1 MKYKPKNLYFNSLN
15 HTIMNPF
22 RDPTCLTNKTNK
34 NLTIT
39 NSYVFQSLSTL
50 KKKHII
56 AMSTFHSC
64 SKIVS
69 VKRDKV
75 LFKSALFRR
84 HLSSLSGSLTYMGFP
99 YREPHKMRSTIQSG
113 SAPPIDLKLS
123 STLNQVLDQSRK
135 LKTKSKKFP
144 TFLQYLL
151 YQDLYSSQTHS
162 FNNTEGLSLPLPGR
176 LTMSKAQSG
185 FQALD
190 GKNTVFGYSELLN
203 SPPPFGLPMK
213 GKANEFTK
221 SESSSKLLITEL
233 DSNLAKNFSYTN
245 RKWSSFFPYKKS
257 FLCYWLLP
265 VMGFVSYVSNQDS
278 RQSFLLEKQI
288 GNLGWSISFKSSSN
302 SVSQPLKVRETNLFN
317 SYISNEDFLTLQ
329 KGEEPTLDLNR
340 TGGKNLSFNSFLN
353 STGVFLFSI
362 NLKQSFK
369 DYWYKTSLISN
380 SFNGEILRSDDL
392 ALISG
397 LESNRSFEHKNF
409 YPDKFY
415 DVPLTYFPFTSS
427 VLRKEAYQSNALMNP
442 SLKGGVVGNKK
453 VTSSVIGLKN
463 LVRNKTQKTHFVLH
477 PIKAKLLLIPP
488 FREGLLTSVN
498 LQNTSNLHKGLF
510 KVPFKPGGDPEGNY
524 LLGISSI
531 IINDGKPA
539 LTGQALELQMPKL
552 DASLNP
558 SGYLKGDSNSNKVPS
573 KKGNLNNRYFFPTLS
588 PGFSYQKAMFLMD
601 EYAKG
606 LIVNGLPLNIYSN
619 KVQNQYNH
627 VIKNIKKGMNL
638 VPFSMNLNTLKG
650 IKTQNANPLYL
661 YKDSNTFPKTIS
673 LTASTGNSTKIS
685 FLEQIISFLQSNAL
699 IKISNTK
706 DILGGDPHLNS
717 PTGALLP
724 SQSKALMNPSLK
736 GGIEGNQDGS
746 NFVYTSLTE
755 NFLIN
760 KLTKNQLYFLIL
772 NSLVENKKEVQISKA
787 LLSNKINEKNTVLTN
802 NKEAPVL
809 KLNHPLLFS
818 SPAGPKSVI
827 KVDTLKPSNSKNN
840 KVSASLT
847 LMPPDP
853 LGLGVKDFSQL
864 IHFSSPSTKLDKNIP
879 LSSTSKV
886 SLPFQGR
893 LSHNNENFK
902 SVTNIPAEEKST
914 NLNILSNPEGSMLS
928 SRTKY
933 VKYLSLRFKQI
944 LTPLYSSSLVKEK
957 ELNLPL
963 GLANRKEH
971 GPLENL
977 NEKSIEKV
985 FRSYLSKKRTT
996 FLKASS
1002 TRREVTKRLVPKKV
1016 TLLGIQEKMK
1026 ILLGRKKFNTQG
1038 GNSRLSSNQTALQ
1051 NKKNYQKVFTINSLL
1066 KNRVFILTQRLRLPL
1081 QGSLTMGGAHSG
1093 LATRPTMGTAHSRE
1107 TKPDN
1112 IFISD
1117 KLSLKGLPNS
1127 FSLVQNVGLDTNFKN
1142 PVFEDRLEKEEYN
1155 INKSYFEKLE
1165 KNKYAQKKHR
1175 RKKQRKESRRRK
1187 KRKRFYPRSSWSR
1200 NKMYQNILL
1209 KLSFSGF
1216 QKPSAKLNSQKV
1228 FKKSNNWTKTNSLNF
1243 VKNLPLY
1250 STKDFYQIKR
1260 SVLGELK
1267 RSFWKSYWLR
1277 SNLNPYLNQIKTNL
1291 KEIEKASTKETL
1303 YSNLRNLIMSVSG
1316 LNQISVGSHN
1326 KSEFLKG
1333 TSQIPINENKGYS
1346 LVTNGF
1352 PNLYTNLY
1360 FLNKLVPS
1368 NAEGVQRLTMPSQ
1381 KNLTTHV
1388 NDLTGSQN
1396 KWQLMTQ
1403 IAEHNRI
1410 MYERIQYLIL
1420 NIRENLTLNGQ
1431 FKARAYKRAGRLKFK
1446 SLATLKQVNPNNPQ
1460 TGGPD
1465 FWSKLGK
1472 TTASLFSQSSI
1483 KYYGDLSN
1491 NRLYW
1496 AMHKSNLGSFKTVNK
1511 MKSLWAN
1518 TKNRDQS
1525 KANKTKKIFY
1535 DIHNKYSSFLNYSF
1549 IKEKFSY
1556 EYPNKMLLNKR
1567 STIWESKA
1575 RLLEQLS
1582 VFKMGNSF
1590 VKSQWSSGTNA
1601 FQPSKVG
1608 RLNELKSALLVSQR
1622 KIRHKDQKLFSLG
1635 LNHKQVGALENSKQP
1650 YGLVIK
1656 DSVMLPGHI
1665 KKLTNQITYW
1675 WTGSQM
1681 KIIPTFSTTS
1691 LNFKSSSIIVDDSKP
1706 ALSGQAEQYGHSSNP
1721 FMGSA
1726 HEMYFATNITV
1737 LGAMTFIFH
1746 FCALVSLISISQ
1758 IRDFIKF
1765 VLIVTSKVSK
1775 IYLQVIYSSFNA
1787 FVGLTQSMVLNSSQ
1801 KTLNPFLLPSL
1812 NRNLAHKKPYYRY
1825 KGFNTKP
1832 KSHEFQTSLGLKMT
1846 TQQRKVPSQ
1855 EGTLKK
1861 VSYSLLVTLFKKLLS
1876 NSTLNSKKYSKVLGS
1891 QAVQKSVLKPGP
1903 LKVIKSVYSIILY
1916 SAINAL
1922 IFSFSNLSYLTYSYF
1937 IKSLN
1942 LVEICV
1948 RAIYTFFEKPGE
1960 LIIDWMAYFFLVE
1973 WSSDLTNTIPDTVD
1987 TTNSTSFTK
1996 LSRSPARMELPLFQ
2010 SLNYTFP
2017 ALLNTISFNSPYLYS
2032 SVLIPTAHFNKS
2044 LEQIT
2049 LVNLTGLPS
2058 FSSSFLGVFSFLS
2071 GGLIQRR
2078 FLSMYEI
2085 FVNISC
2091 RPDTDLITRQ
2101 QKGYVFWDLWSDLLI
2116 GVAEDSNI
2124 NISELSN
2131 LKEEQNRLLE
2141 KLLSSPPP
2149 GVELA
2154 LSNSIYDISVMSSIS
2169 TKKTKKMNKLI
2180 NSFDLNRIPSSP
2192 SLIKGLNKSFMS
2204 MVNGTHNTNFHL
2216 NKVQKINQ
2224 KSLSKA
2230 ISWSTSQ
2237 FLSYQGKDTELFIDL
2252 HPPKS
2257 FEQLTSIKFS
2267 FSLNQP
2273 IGLVLCQIYSGL
2285 FYKQIA
2291 KNLLV
2296 VGPPGSEKSMLIQ
2309 AIAGETELKIITD
2322 NAHRYAL
2329 VFRGVAVGIKLLRDV
2344 FEALTLHTP
2353 CLFLL
2358 EDIHAIGERRPFLI
2372 SDDENAKG
2380 IESSIYQDREEIHE
2394 KNQVAYQLTKHIISH
2409 YKKPYKGDFSL
2420 LIPTNHFCFDLFNS
2434 SPQNVQRTRANSLTA
2449 GSPLA
2454 VNTKTNGSEKNTMVD
2469 QQQSSGSSKKS
2480 KPNSSS
2486 HHDHS
2491 TNLASALQLPKNQLL
2506 APPATSPFSVLVL
2519 KEEKK
2524 LKPKK
2529 IVKEFPWAGL
2539 PGEQYANV
2547 SKATYSI
2554 RVKVALL
2561 ADMVLSNLS
2570 VKLDMIT
2577 DLLVIIDSVKGN
2589 RGFVVF
2595 ATTHVPYILD
2605 PALRRP
2611 GRFDETLS
2619 LPQIPNLLSRWYIS
2633 KSNISLW
2640 QYKQSSN
2647 PKLTI
2652 SSLNYGEPF
2661 SIYPIGVSFSLWE
2674 TNTSK
2679 FLAGSPWGDS
2689 LKGNFNGSIT
2699 NSLLSKDQ
2707 NWNTKYLTKITQFVG
2722 FNSGLNTNLLSFSTA
2737 KDLTKFK
2744 TPKNVNL
2751 SKILYLKTGEFK
2763 NIHQIN
2769 PVLNLTDLNYQT
2781 KKIKNLF
2788 FLNQSKLQS
2797 LNLDQP
2803 ALNNNNKLS
2812 GSSFSFPTRKSQQ
2825 RLNSPAGKKQTILT
2839 IKVYNIVSR
2848 LLISLQQ
2855 STVQLASLQ
2864 GNKKQV
2870 QKLTLPDLHTQ
2881 HKVKNWGDFS
2891 FNLRMASIPSNS
2903 FLVSCAYQALSKD
2916 SLIYTSLYS
2925 APHIFKQHLTVLM
2938 AGQMGYTIAKGN
2950 LLGLKQNIS
2959 GNTSSNTDTFVRK
2972 MPNLAPQGVINL
2984 TTDKTWRTATSLVFS
2999 FIQKRW
3005 IYQRH
3010 LVSPR
3015 LLDFGLEGSKPDIPS
3030 PPSSNILLPAKRYEN
3045 YRRTFNYSQLKHK
3058 TNNSISEK
3066 IQFHQQQRLIKR
3078 LYKIPLKEFFRS
3090 EILKN
3095 HINDTKLAIN
3105 ENQNFPTPN
3114 NFNQFTSFSN
3124 ASIILA
3130 PLENYQQK
3138 PTSTN
3143 WYFRNRLLNR
3153 HRTYLS
3159 NQWWNGQLREHN
3171 PESTFLSDIDWR
3183 YTIKSTKEGGIGDL
3197 FIDFPDAEQ
3206 YYNPKN
3212 QRWIN
3217 SSGSWNSWFDFHK
3230 SSYDLYSSHY
3240 IFECL
3245 TNAYKTLDQNRE
3257 LLDYYVVSLLEKGFG
3272 TNNELN
3278 EIEILE
3284 LFKNKF

>member
-1 MKYKPKNLYFNSLN
+1 MKYKAKNLYFNSLN
-15 HTIMNPF
+15 HTIINPS
-22 RDPTCLTNKTNK
+22 RDLNSLTNKTRK
-34 NLTIT
+34 NLTII
-39 NSYVFQSLSTL
+39 NSYGFQSPFTL
-50 KKKHII
+50 NKKHIL

-75 LFKSALFRR
+75 CFLSIIKDNACAPRPYASWVKSSFRR
-84 HLSSLSGSLTYMGFP
+84 HLSSLSGNLTYLGFP
-99 YREPHKMRSTIQSG
+99 YREPQKILSLGLNHTNQSLKGMRSTIKSG
-113 SAPPIDLKLS
+113 SSAPINFKLS
-123 STLNQVLDQSRK
+123 PALNQGLDQSRK

-144 TFLQYLL
+144 TFLQFLL
-151 YQDLYSSQTHS
+151 YQDLYSPLWAKPVVSNPSGLPLGLLRNNS
-162 FNNTEGLSLPLPGR
+162 FNKQHS
-176 LTMSKAQSG
+176 A
-185 FQALD
+185 FQAFD
-190 GKNTVFGYSELLN
+190 GKNTVFGYSALLN
-203 SPPPFGLPMK
+203 SVYLPMK
-213 GKANEFTK
+213 EKVNEFSK
-221 SESSSKLLITEL
+221 RDPNSELLITEL
-233 DSNLAKNFSYTN
+233 DYNLANKFSYTN

-278 RQSFLLEKQI
+278 RQSFLFEKQI
-288 GNLGWSISFKSSSN
+288 GNNGWSISLKSSSN
-302 SVSQPLKVRETNLFN
+302 SVSLPLEEAILIN
-317 SYISNEDFLTLQ
+317 SGDLIS
-329 KGEEPTLDLNR
+329 TLDLNL
-340 TGGKNLSFNSFLN
+340 TGGKNLSLNSFFN
-353 STGVFLFSI
+353 KVFLFSI

-397 LESNRSFEHKNF
+397 LESNKSLEHNNF
-409 YPDKFY
+409 YPHKFY
-415 DVPLTYFPFTSS
+415 DVPLTYLPFTSS
-427 VLRKEAYQSNALMNP
+427 VQRMQPVEENQNSFD
-442 SLKGGVVGNKK
+442 LKQKTNK
-453 VTSSVIGLKN
+453 VSSSVIGLKN
-463 LVRNKTQKTHFVLH
+463 LVRTKKTHFVLQ
-477 PIKAKLLLIPP
+477 KL
-488 FREGLLTSVN
+488 FTSGNLLTS
-498 LQNTSNLHKGLF
+498 SNRHKGLIEE
-510 KVPFKPGGDPEGNY
+510 KNY
-524 LLGISSI
+524 LLGISS
-531 IINDGKPA
+531 
-539 LTGQALELQMPKL
+539 ELPMTNL
-552 DASLNP
+552 DVIVNP
-558 SGYLKGDSNSNKVPS
+558 SGSLKGNSNSLS
-573 KKGNLNNRYFFPTLS
+573 AFEEGNLKNSYFFPTLS

-606 LIVNGLPLNIYSN
+606 LIGNELPLNSSSKKVHN
-619 KVQNQYNH
+619 KYNNVINPQTLWVWGQKVWQSQNFE
-627 VIKNIKKGMNL
+627 NIKKGMNL
-638 VPFSMNLNTLKG
+638 VPFSINLSTLKG
-650 IKTQNANPLYL
+650 NKTQNGNALGL
-661 YKDSNTFPKTIS
+661 YKDSNTFPKTNS

-685 FLEQIISFLQSNAL
+685 FLEQILSFLLSAF
-699 IKISNTK
+699 KEGTYAFPISGEIGK
-706 DILGGDPHLNS
+706 VRCDAPLGDRLSMG
-717 PTGALLP
+717 
-724 SQSKALMNPSLK
+724 SLAQEENK
-736 GGIEGNQDGS
+736 DGS
-746 NFVYTSLTE
+746 NVVYTSLTE

-760 KLTKNQLYFLIL
+760 KLTKNKLYFIIL
-772 NSLVENKKEVQISKA
+772 NSLVENMKEVKTIKA
-787 LLSNKINEKNTVLTN
+787 LLSKKITEKNTPLTN
-802 NKEAPVL
+802 NNGAPVF

-818 SPAGPKSVI
+818 SIPKPVTYANI
-827 KVDTLKPSNSKNN
+827 LKPSNSNN
-840 KVSASLT
+840 H
-847 LMPPDP
+847 
-853 LGLGVKDFSQL
+853 KDFSQL
-864 IHFSSPSTKLDKNIP
+864 INFSSSTKLDKNSP
-879 LSSTSKV
+879 S
-886 SLPFQGR
+886 Q
-893 LSHNNENFK
+893 NNEKFYFTPRPKGSEGLFIIKDEKFKIVNNSSAEEQSTNFK
-902 SVTNIPAEEKST
+902 
-914 NLNILSNPEGSMLS
+914 ILSKYYSKLS

-933 VKYLSLRFKQI
+933 VNYLSLRFKQI

-957 ELNLPL
+957 GLNLPL
-963 GLANRKEH
+963 GLANTKEH
-971 GPLENL
+971 GHLDNL
-977 NEKSIEKV
+977 NEKRIEKV
-985 FRSYLSKKRTT
+985 FRSYLSKKRKS
-996 FLKASS
+996 LKKASS
-1002 TRREVTKRLVPKKV
+1002 SYFSKKKGLRETTLFNMPSKKFKKTLVSKKV

-1026 ILLGRKKFNTQG
+1026 KLLGRKKYNPEGVNAF
-1038 GNSRLSSNQTALQ
+1038 LSSLKTPLQ
-1051 NKKNYQKVFTINSLL
+1051 NKKNSQKVSTINSLF
-1066 KNRVFILTQRLRLPL
+1066 KNRVFILKK
-1081 QGSLTMGGAHSG
+1081 A
-1093 LATRPTMGTAHSRE
+1093 
-1107 TKPDN
+1107 KPDN

-1117 KLSLKGLPNS
+1117 KYNLNSPNS
-1127 FSLVQNVGLDTNFKN
+1127 FTLVQNVGLGTNFQN
-1142 PVFEDRLEKEEYN
+1142 PVLDNRLEKEENN
-1155 INKSYFEKLE
+1155 INLSYFEKLE

-1175 RKKQRKESRRRK
+1175 RKKQRKETRRRK
-1187 KRKRFYPRSSWSR
+1187 KRKRFYPRPSWSR

-1216 QKPSAKLNSQKV
+1216 QKPSVKLNSQKV
-1228 FKKSNNWTKTNSLNF
+1228 FQKSHNWTKNNSLNL
-1243 VKNLPLY
+1243 VNNLPLY
-1250 STKDFYQIKR
+1250 STKDFYQIKS

-1303 YSNLRNLIMSVSG
+1303 YYNLRNLIMSVSG
-1316 LNQISVGSHN
+1316 LNQIPTGSHSN
-1326 KSEFLKG
+1326 TIHNTNFNSGLNLPVKLPADFGTAHNRSELLKG
-1333 TSQIPINENKGYS
+1333 TSQLPIKENKGDS
-1346 LVTNGF
+1346 VVTNGF
-1352 PNLYTNLY
+1352 PNLCTNLS
-1360 FLNKLVPS
+1360 FLNKLVSS
-1368 NAEGVQRLTMPSQ
+1368 NPEGVRRLTMPSK

-1410 MYERIQYLIL
+1410 MYERIQNLIL

-1460 TGGPD
+1460 TNPD

-1511 MKSLWAN
+1511 IKSLWAN

-1535 DIHNKYSSFLNYSF
+1535 DIHNKYASFLNYSF

-1556 EYPNKMLLNKR
+1556 EYPNQILLNKR
-1567 STIWESKA
+1567 STSLESSA
-1575 RLLEQLS
+1575 RLLEPLS
-1582 VFKMGNSF
+1582 VFKISNSF
-1590 VKSQWSSGTNA
+1590 VKCQWGTGTNA
-1601 FQPSKVG
+1601 FQPSKFG
-1608 RLNELKSALLVSQR
+1608 RVNELKSALLVSQR
-1622 KIRHKDQKLFSLG
+1622 KIRHKDQKLLSLG
-1635 LNHKQVGALENSKQP
+1635 LNHKQVGAPALENSKQP
-1650 YGLVIK
+1650 YGLGIK

-1681 KIIPTFSTTS
+1681 KIIPTFSTNYVS
-1691 LNFKSSSIIVDDSKP
+1691 LNSSSQ
-1706 ALSGQAEQYGHSSNP
+1706 LGHSSNLLMP
-1721 FMGSA
+1721 QG
-1726 HEMYFATNITV
+1726 HEMFFATNLTV
-1737 LGAMTFIFH
+1737 LGAITFIFH

-1775 IYLQVIYSSFNA
+1775 IYLQVIYSSFNG
-1787 FVGLTQSMVLNSSQ
+1787 FVGVTKNMVLNSSK
-1801 KTLNPFLLPSL
+1801 KTLNPFLFTSL
-1812 NRNLAHKKPYYRY
+1812 NFNFAHKKPYYQY
-1825 KGFNTKP
+1825 KGFKTKQN
-1832 KSHEFQTSLGLKMT
+1832 SHFFTNSLGLQNT
-1846 TQQRKVPSQ
+1846 TQQRQVPSK
-1855 EGTLKK
+1855 EGTFKKNSLVNKNKK
-1861 VSYSLLVTLFKKLLS
+1861 VTYTLLVTLFKKLLT
-1876 NSTLNSKKYSKVLGS
+1876 NSTLNSKKFEKVDLAS
-1891 QAVQKSVLKPGP
+1891 QAVKKSVFKQGP
-1903 LKVIKSVYSIILY
+1903 LKVIKSLYSIILY

-1996 LSRSPARMELPLFQ
+1996 LSRSPARMELPIYQ
-2010 SLNYTFP
+2010 SVNYAFP
-2017 ALLNTISFNSPYLYS
+2017 PLLNLIEFNSPYLYS

-2049 LVNLTGLPS
+2049 LGNLVSLPS

-2085 FVNISC
+2085 FVAISC

-2124 NISELSN
+2124 NVSELSN

-2141 KLLSSPPP
+2141 KLLSSPPTE
-2149 GVELA
+2149 VNLA
-2154 LSNSIYDISVMSSIS
+2154 LSNSIYDISVMSSIYS
-2169 TKKTKKMNKLI
+2169 KKSKKMNKLI
-2180 NSFDLNRIPSSP
+2180 NSFDLNRITSSP
-2192 SLIKGLNKSFMS
+2192 SLIKGLNKSFMG
-2204 MVNGTHNTNFHL
+2204 MVNGNHKTNFHQL
-2216 NKVQKINQ
+2216 KVQKINQ

-2454 VNTKTNGSEKNTMVD
+2454 INTKTNGSEKKTMID
-2469 QQQSSGSSKKS
+2469 QQQISGSSKKA
-2480 KPNSSS
+2480 KPYSSS
-2486 HHDHS
+2486 LHDHS

-2619 LPQIPNLLSRWYIS
+2619 LPQIPNLLSRWFIS

-2679 FLAGSPWGDS
+2679 FLDGAPWGDTV
-2689 LKGNFNGSIT
+2689 KGHINGSIT
-2699 NSLLSKDQ
+2699 NSLSSYSQ
-2707 NWNTKYLTKITQFVG
+2707 NWHTKYLTKITKFVG
-2722 FNSGLNTNLLSFSTA
+2722 LTPRPKGSEGVIIIKDDNLNSVLNTPLLSSSTA
-2737 KDLTKFK
+2737 KDLNQFK

-2763 NIHQIN
+2763 NIEQVN
-2769 PVLNLTDLNYQT
+2769 PVLNLTDLNFQT
-2781 KKIKNLF
+2781 KKLKNLV
-2788 FLNQSKLQS
+2788 FLNQTKFHSLKLA
-2797 LNLDQP
+2797 QP
-2803 ALNNNNKLS
+2803 GFKSAQKLS
-2812 GSSFSFPTRKSQQ
+2812 GSNFTLTSEKSQQ
-2825 RLNSPAGKKQTILT
+2825 SLNSFKKQTILT

-2864 GNKKQV
+2864 GDKKQV
-2870 QKLTLPDLHTQ
+2870 KESSLPDLLTQ

-2891 FNLRMASIPSNS
+2891 FNLRMASMPSNS
-2903 FLVSCAYQALSKD
+2903 FLGSCAYQALSKD

-2950 LLGLKQNIS
+2950 LLGLKRNES
-2959 GNTSSNTDTFVRK
+2959 GKTYSNTDTFLRN
-2972 MPNLAPQGVINL
+2972 MSNLAPQGVINL
-2984 TTDKTWRTATSLVFS
+2984 TTDQTWRTATSLVFS

-3010 LVSPR
+3010 LVIPR
-3015 LLDFGLEGSKPDIPS
+3015 LLDFGLEGSKPDIPI

-3105 ENQNFPTPN
+3105 ENKSFSTQN

-3257 LLDYYVVSLLEKGFG
+3257 LLDYYVVTLLEKGFC

-3284 LFKNKF
+3284 LFQNKF